1 MGSEVFH
8 SLKSILKGRN
18 LVTAVG
24 DEGGF
29 APDLSSNKE
38 ALEVIIKAI
47 EKAGY
52 KPGKDI
58 FICLD
63 PAASSFYENGAYI
76 LKAEKKQKNNSAD
89 MIEFYSKSVGEFPIV
104 SIEDGLAEDDWDG
117 WKTLTDKLGKKIQL
131 VGDDLFVTNIKR
143 LKQGIDKA
151 VANSVLIKLNQIG
164 TLTETLDTINLAK
177 KNNYVCVISHRSG
190 ETEDT
195 TIAHLA
201 VATGCGQIKTG
212 SVCRTDRICKYNELL
227 RIEEE
232 LCKDA
237 VYGACVWQR

>member
-1 MGSEVFH
+1 
-8 SLKSILKGRN
+8 
-18 LVTAVG
+18 
-24 DEGGF
+24 
-29 APDLSSNKE
+29 
-38 ALEVIIKAI
+38 
-47 EKAGY
+47 
-52 KPGKDI
+52 
-58 FICLD
+58 
-63 PAASSFYENGAYI
+63 
-76 LKAEKKQKNNSAD
+76 
-89 MIEFYSKSVGEFPIV
+89 MIEFYSGLVNEFPIV
-104 SIEDGLAEDDWDG
+104 SIEDGLAEDDWPG
-117 WKTLTDKLGKKIQL
+117 WKALTDKLGNKVQL

-143 LKQGIDKA
+143 LKQGIEKA

-177 KNNYVCVISHRSG
+177 KNNYTCVISHRSG

-232 LCKDA
+232 LDRSA
-237 VYGACVWQR
+237 VYGASIWKR